1 MPNKSKLRILIL
13 TLAIVAVTIF
23 PTAIFAASPVTA
35 VTINLPSGLPGSNG
49 ETTQTA
55 GFTGTDPT
63 GSTVSYVSNTTT
75 LATGP
80 LSAAPGLPLNLST
93 FAWSNAQIIPNP
105 NGAWTSIAGANWIS
119 TTASNQGIETANEG
133 DSWRIFKATFDVSS
147 TASITSANL
156 QIAADNAYAVF
167 LNGNTTPAATTEGF
181 SPTAPVFG
189 SATGSSTTA
198 PFNTAA
204 SYNLSLTTGSNTLI
218 FVVRNWDNNGSGNPS
233 GLIYKVNLAYVQN
246 NQLTPGSYN
255 GTWVPASIIDSPNSN
270 WVTLSGARWVSTTSL
285 NSGVEAANEGDA
297 WRLFKE
303 DFTVPAK
310 GSDPSGSIQIAAD
323 NAFEV
328 YLNGTLLGS
337 SADFSPSAPVYG
349 PQSGSGSQTP
359 FHSLTTYTFTPRVG
373 ANTLMFVVRN
383 WDNNS
388 TANPSGLLYNAV
400 IHYNLP
406 FNPANVWW
414 LNEIDHNTVTS
425 QLEMEKIL
433 DIQTG
438 SVALASG
445 ASEIWLADQAA
456 QSEVTFPIGVWT
468 LSLHTDQDWGKDCAA
483 VAGEWD
489 TANSKFIPLTTVKS
503 TDWDG
508 ISKLTILLDGSTI
521 NIHTG
526 NYLAL
531 QITNNNSGKQTIVTD
546 YTLNGSYLAP
556 PEGSPGYP
564 TPEWSTIILLG
575 LGLTGLGSFL
585 LIRKK
590 KAARANIAI

>member
-1 MPNKSKLRILIL
+1 
-13 TLAIVAVTIF
+13 VTI
-23 PTAIFAASPVTA
+23 S
-35 VTINLPSGLPGSNG
+35 LPSGLPGSNG

-55 GFTGTDPT
+55 GFTNTDPT

>member
-1 MPNKSKLRILIL
+1 
-13 TLAIVAVTIF
+13 
-23 PTAIFAASPVTA
+23 
-35 VTINLPSGLPGSNG
+35 
-49 ETTQTA
+49 
-55 GFTGTDPT
+55 
-63 GSTVSYVSNTTT
+63 
-75 LATGP
+75 
-80 LSAAPGLPLNLST
+80 
-93 FAWSNAQIIPNP
+93 
-105 NGAWTSIAGANWIS
+105 
-119 TTASNQGIETANEG
+119 
-133 DSWRIFKATFDVSS
+133 
-147 TASITSANL
+147 
-156 QIAADNAYAVF
+156 
-167 LNGNTTPAATTEGF
+167 
-181 SPTAPVFG
+181 
-189 SATGSSTTA
+189 
-198 PFNTAA
+198 
-204 SYNLSLTTGSNTLI
+204 
-218 FVVRNWDNNGSGNPS
+218 
-233 GLIYKVNLAYVQN
+233 
-246 NQLTPGSYN
+246 
-255 GTWVPASIIDSPNSN
+255 
-270 WVTLSGARWVSTTSL
+270 
-285 NSGVEAANEGDA
+285 
-297 WRLFKE
+297 
-303 DFTVPAK
+303 
-310 GSDPSGSIQIAAD
+310 
-323 NAFEV
+323 
-328 YLNGTLLGS
+328 
-337 SADFSPSAPVYG
+337 
-349 PQSGSGSQTP
+349 
-359 FHSLTTYTFTPRVG
+359 
-373 ANTLMFVVRN
+373 MFVVRN

-590 KAARANIAI
+590 KAARANIAR